1 VSFAQCLSHAISCIF
16 EKGDFHE
23 AKKIGKKKRLRT
35 FLANESASWG
45 HHVGARLASSA
56 ASHNTHQLLSNLAHT
71 NDNSHVRIVT
81 KELAW
86 LGVQLR
92 SANDSLARNISDGC
106 IATVSHIRV
115 FFSCA

>member
-1 VSFAQCLSHAISCIF
+1 M
-16 EKGDFHE
+16 KR
-23 AKKIGKKKRLRT
+23 KNRKKKRLRT
-35 FLANESASWG
+35 FLANESASWAAPG
-45 HHVGARLASSA
+45 HHVGARLASST

-92 SANDSLARNISDGC
+92 SANDSLAVNISELHRN
-106 IATVSHIRV
+106 VSQTSG
-115 FFSCA
+115 FFLCA